1 MAHVQTIIRIDM
13 DPTKPIP
20 EALAA
25 VQAMINANP
34 DQERA
39 ILLGV
44 QAAITRRL
52 EQMKGDE
59 INAAI
64 DRR

>member
-1 MAHVQTIIRIDM
+1 MQSIIRIDL

-34 DQERA
+34 GQEMT

-44 QAAITRRL
+44 QEAITRRL
-52 EQMKGDE
+52 EQLKGEDHD
-59 INAAI
+59 AT
-64 DRR
+64 DGR